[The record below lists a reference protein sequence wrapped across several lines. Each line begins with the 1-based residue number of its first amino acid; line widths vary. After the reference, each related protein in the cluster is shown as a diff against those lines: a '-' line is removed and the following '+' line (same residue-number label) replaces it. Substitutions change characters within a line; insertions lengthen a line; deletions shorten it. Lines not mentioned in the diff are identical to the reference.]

1 MLSPVYANSFERELR
16 LAVRR
21 GKDPEKVKAV
31 INLLCAQTPLPAA
44 LRDHALK
51 GKYVGFRDC
60 HVEPDLIL
68 IYRIF
73 QQQLQLLCV
82 HLGTQSDLFKK

>member
-1 MLSPVYANSFERELR
+1 MLSPFFTNSFERDLK

-21 GKDPEKVKAV
+21 GKDPERIKAV
-31 INLLCAQTPLPAA
+31 VQLLCAQTPLPAA

-51 GKYVGFRDC
+51 GKYAGFRDC
-60 HVEPDLIL
+60 HVEPGLIL
-68 IYRIF
+68 IYRVV

-82 HLGTQSDLFKK
+82 RLGTHSDLFKK

>member
-1 MLSPVYANSFERELR
+1 MLSPVYAKSFEHDLK

-31 INLLCAQTPLPAA
+31 VKLLCSEAPLPAA

-51 GKYVGFRDC
+51 GKYSGFRDC
-60 HVEPDLIL
+60 HVEPDLVL
-68 IYRIF
+68 VYRVVRR
-73 QQQLQLLCV
+73 QLQLTCV
-82 HLGTQSDLFKK
+82 HLGTHSDLFKG

>member
-1 MLSPVYANSFERELR
+1 MLNPVYAKSFERELK

-31 INLLCAQTPLPAA
+31 VNLLCAQAPLPAA

-51 GKYVGFRDC
+51 GKYSGFRDC

-68 IYRIF
+68 IYRVV

-82 HLGTQSDLFKK
+82 HLGTHSDLFKK

>member
-1 MLSPVYANSFERELR
+1 MLSPVYATSFDRDLKR
-16 LAVRR
+16 AVRR
-21 GKDPEKVKAV
+21 GKDPEKIKAV
-31 INLLCAQTPLPAA
+31 VRLLCEQDPLPAA

-51 GKYVGFRDC
+51 GKYSGFRDC

-68 IYRIF
+68 IYRVV

-82 HLGTQSDLFKK
+82 HLGTHSDLFKK